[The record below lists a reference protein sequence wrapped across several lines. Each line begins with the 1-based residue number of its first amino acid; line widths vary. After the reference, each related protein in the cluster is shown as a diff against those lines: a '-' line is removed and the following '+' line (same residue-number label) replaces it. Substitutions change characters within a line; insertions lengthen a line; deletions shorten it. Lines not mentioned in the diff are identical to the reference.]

1 MIRRLIL
8 SGMAIFLMALL
19 LAACGGTGEAADEA
33 VTPAMAPTPRDDG
46 TNPLDAAPEWI
57 EAVAAVTATNAD
69 QARLLGRLDMPA
81 PRSTLFAYAFS
92 PDSTRLAGLNND
104 RLLAWDLISGELL
117 VNNARQDGAY
127 IFYSPDKNELYTIS
141 QTGGVRVYDAEG
153 GRLQTT
159 FIGHPDFSGAG
170 DYDDFYGWLA
180 LGGTDGSVKVWEPR
194 DRASRVTISAHST
207 PLTRIAFSPNGDL
220 LATAAQDGPVRVW
233 RWQDRTLVAELDAG
247 GVSPLRL
254 EFSPDGERLA
264 LGMWDYIG
272 MWRWDSA
279 EFLYALRTGPS
290 GSSNVLAFSPDGRLL
305 VNGGEIPDMTIWDAT
320 SGDLLALLPGVGGLR
335 TTAAFSPGGDLL
347 LTSTLDGP
355 VNLWNLTDLD
365 GETVG
370 QGTLVSADDDQRV
383 LAVDWTADGY
393 LLTIIDATGP
403 VYVWGIPPEPSAD
416 AGS

>member
-1 MIRRLIL
+1 
-8 SGMAIFLMALL
+8 
-19 LAACGGTGEAADEA
+19 
-33 VTPAMAPTPRDDG
+33 
-46 TNPLDAAPEWI
+46 
-57 EAVAAVTATNAD
+57 
-69 QARLLGRLDMPA
+69 
-81 PRSTLFAYAFS
+81 
-92 PDSTRLAGLNND
+92 
-104 RLLAWDLISGELL
+104 
-117 VNNARQDGAY
+117 
-127 IFYSPDKNELYTIS
+127 
-141 QTGGVRVYDAEG
+141 
-153 GRLQTT
+153 
-159 FIGHPDFSGAG
+159 
-170 DYDDFYGWLA
+170 
-180 LGGTDGSVKVWEPR
+180 
-194 DRASRVTISAHST
+194 
-207 PLTRIAFSPNGDL
+207 
-220 LATAAQDGPVRVW
+220 
-233 RWQDRTLVAELDAG
+233 
-247 GVSPLRL
+247 
-254 EFSPDGERLA
+254 
-264 LGMWDYIG
+264 MWDYIG